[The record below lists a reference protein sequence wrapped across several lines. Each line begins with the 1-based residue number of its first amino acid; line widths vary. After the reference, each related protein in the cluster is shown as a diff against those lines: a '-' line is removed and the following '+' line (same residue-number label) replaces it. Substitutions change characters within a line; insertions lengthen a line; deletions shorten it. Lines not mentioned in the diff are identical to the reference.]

1 MKKIFGTIAAF
12 LFTLSLLAQYTIR
25 GLVTNDQTNQ
35 PLEAATISVYLNEL
49 LITNTL
55 TNNLGKFEVR
65 LKKTGNYVITAEHI
79 SMQKNM
85 ATVSVGNKPAEVILK
100 LQEGA
105 YFLEP
110 LEVRSLRAGNN
121 APFTKQ
127 NIDKKTIEGLNL
139 GTDLPMLLDQ
149 TPSAVVSSDAGNGV
163 GYTGIR
169 IRGSDASRINVTMNG
184 IPYNDAESQGSFF
197 VDLPDLAS
205 SLTSI
210 QIQRGVGTSSNG
222 AGAFGATINLATN
235 EFNKEAYGEINNS
248 YGSFNTWKHTVK
260 AGSGLLHDH
269 FTIDARLSKISSDGY
284 IDRASTNLNSFYLSA
299 AWLAKNASL
308 RFNIISGKE
317 KTYQAWNGV
326 PESLIR
332 TNRTY
337 NSVGTEKPGDPYEN
351 ETDNYQQDH
360 YQLFY
365 NQALS
370 SKLSFN
376 TALFLTRGMGYYEQY
391 KADAKYAS
399 YGLPP
404 FIAGGG
410 IPVKTT
416 DLVRRLWLDNYY
428 YGQILSLQYKNGPNQ
443 LTFGG
448 GWNRYD
454 GKHYGQ
460 VVWAMAGIPKDHR
473 YYNVDAFKTD
483 VNVYTKW
490 QHAISNRLSAFAD
503 VQFRHVDY
511 TMNGFRNNPTVIVD
525 RQFNFINP
533 KAGLTY
539 NYNGWQTYISY
550 ALGNK
555 EPNRDDFEAS
565 ITQQPKHETLH
576 NIELGM
582 QQKKQHYEFGGN
594 VFYMNYH
601 NQLVLTGKINDVGA
615 YTRQNIP
622 QSYRLGV
629 ELQGGVKVSQIL
641 NVNANLALSKN
652 KIKNFTEFIDD
663 YDNGKQLEVNHKNVD
678 ISFSPAV
685 IGGATIQLLPV
696 KNLSID
702 FISKYVSRQ
711 YLDNTQDYTRS
722 LQPYYLQDVKVAYV
736 IRNKFFKEWNIIGRV
751 NNVFNK
757 KYEPN
762 GYTFSYVYNNVQ
774 STENYY
780 FPMAGTN
787 VLLALNIKL

>member
-12 LFTLSLLAQYTIR
+12 LITFSLSAQYTIR
-25 GLVTNDQTNQ
+25 GVVSNDQTNE
-35 PLEAATISVYLNEL
+35 PLEAATISVFFNNL
-49 LITNTL
+49 LVTNTL
-55 TNNLGKFEVR
+55 SNNLGKFSVQVN
-65 LKKTGNYVITAEHI
+65 KAGTYVVTAGYI
-79 SMQKNM
+79 SMKTNS
-85 ATVSVGNKPAEVILK
+85 ASVVAGSETADVALK
-100 LQEGA
+100 LEQGA

-110 LEVRSLRAGNN
+110 LELRAVRAGTN

-139 GTDLPMLLDQ
+139 GTDLPTLLDQ

-169 IRGSDASRINVTMNG
+169 IRGSDNSRINVTMNG
-184 IPYNDAESQGSFF
+184 IPYNDAESQGSYF
-197 VDLPDLAS
+197 VDLPDLTS
-205 SLTSI
+205 SLSSI

-235 EFNKEAYGEINNS
+235 EFNEKAYGEINNS
-248 YGSFNTWKHTVK
+248 YGSFNTWKNTVK

-284 IDRASTNLNSFYLSA
+284 VDRASTNLNSFYLST
-299 AWLAKNASL
+299 AWIAKNASL

-317 KTYQAWNGV
+317 KTYQSWNGV
-326 PESLIR
+326 PESLLK

-337 NSVGTEKPGDPYEN
+337 NSVGTEKPGDPYDN

-376 TALFLTRGMGYYEQY
+376 TALFLTRGKGYYEQY
-391 KADAKYAS
+391 KADQTLS
-399 YGLPP
+399 DYGVQP
-404 FIAGGG
+404 FVAGGTA
-410 IPVKTT
+410 VTKT

-428 YGQILSLQYKNGPNQ
+428 YGQILSLQYKNGPDQ

-454 GKHYGQ
+454 GEHYGQ
-460 VVWAMAGIPKDHR
+460 VAWAMVGIPKDYR
-473 YYNVDAFKTD
+473 YYHLDAFKTD
-483 VNVYTKW
+483 INAYTKW
-490 QHAISNRLSAFAD
+490 QHAFSKRLSAFAD
-503 VQFRHVDY
+503 VQYRHVDY
-511 TMNGFRNNPTVIVD
+511 TMNGFRKNPTVIVK
-525 RQFNFINP
+525 RQFDFINP
-533 KAGLTY
+533 KAGLTF
-539 NYNGWQTYISY
+539 NNNGWQSYISY

-555 EPNRDDFEAS
+555 EPNRDDFEAG

-576 NIELGM
+576 DIELGTEIKR
-582 QQKKQHYEFGGN
+582 QQYQFGGN
-594 VFYMNYH
+594 LFYMNYH

-629 ELQGGVKVSQIL
+629 ELQGGIRLSDLMNVS
-641 NVNANLALSKN
+641 ANLALSKN
-652 KIKNFTEFIDD
+652 KIKNFTEYIDD
-663 YDNGKQLEVNHKNVD
+663 YDNGKQLEINHKDVD

-685 IGGATIQLLPV
+685 IGGATFQLSPV
-696 KNLSID
+696 RNFSVDL
-702 FISKYVSRQ
+702 ISKYVSRQ
-711 YLDNTQDYTRS
+711 YLDNTQDDARS
-722 LQPYYLQDVKVAYV
+722 LQPYYLQDVKFAYV
-736 IRNKFFKEWNIIGRV
+736 LRNKLFKEWNIIARV

-787 VLLALNIKL
+787 VLVALNIKL

>member
-12 LFTLSLLAQYTIR
+12 LITLSLSAQYTIR
-25 GLVTNDQTNQ
+25 GVVRNDQTNE
-35 PLEAATISVYLNEL
+35 PLEAATISVFFNNL
-49 LITNTL
+49 LVTNTVS
-55 TNNLGKFEVR
+55 NSLGKFNVQVNKAGTYVVTAGYISM
-65 LKKTGNYVITAEHI
+65 KKNSATVVAGSQTAEV
-79 SMQKNM
+79 
-85 ATVSVGNKPAEVILK
+85 ALK
-100 LQEGA
+100 LQQGA

-110 LEVRSLRAGNN
+110 LELRAVRAGTN

-139 GTDLPMLLDQ
+139 GTDLPILLDQ

-169 IRGSDASRINVTMNG
+169 IRGSDNSRINVTMNG
-184 IPYNDAESQGSFF
+184 IPYNDAESQGSYF
-197 VDLPDLAS
+197 VDLPDLTS
-205 SLTSI
+205 SLSSI

-235 EFNKEAYGEINNS
+235 EFNDEAYGEINNS
-248 YGSFNTWKHTVK
+248 YGSFNTWKNTVK

-284 IDRASTNLNSFYLSA
+284 VDRASTSLNSFYLST
-299 AWLAKNASL
+299 AWIAKRASL

-317 KTYQAWNGV
+317 KTYQSWNGV
-326 PESLIR
+326 PESLLK

-337 NSVGTEKPGDPYEN
+337 NSVGTEKPGDPYDN

-376 TALFLTRGMGYYEQY
+376 TALFLTRGKGYYEQY
-391 KADAKYAS
+391 KADEVLS
-399 YGLPP
+399 DYGVQP
-404 FIAGGG
+404 FVAGGTT
-410 IPVKTT
+410 ITKT

-428 YGQILSLQYKNGPNQ
+428 YGQILSLQYKNGPDQ

-448 GWNRYD
+448 GWNKYD
-454 GKHYGQ
+454 GEHYGQ
-460 VVWAMAGIPKDHR
+460 VAWAMVGIPKDFR
-473 YYNVDAFKTD
+473 YYHLDAFKTD

-503 VQFRHVDY
+503 VQYRYVDY
-511 TMNGFRNNPTVIVD
+511 TMNGFRNNPTVIVG
-525 RQFNFINP
+525 RQFNFVNP

-539 NYNGWQTYISY
+539 NNNGWQTYISY

-555 EPNRDDFEAS
+555 EPNRDDFEAGV
-565 ITQQPKHETLH
+565 TQQPKHETLH
-576 NIELGM
+576 DIELGTEI
-582 QQKKQHYEFGGN
+582 KKQQYEFSGN

-629 ELQGGVKVSQIL
+629 ELQGGVRLSELL
-641 NVNANLALSKN
+641 NVSANLALSKN

-663 YDNGKQLEVNHKNVD
+663 YDNGKQLEINHKNVD

-685 IGGATIQLLPV
+685 IGGATFQLKPLRNFSV
-696 KNLSID
+696 D

-711 YLDNTQDYTRS
+711 YLDNTQNDTRS
-722 LQPYYLQDVKVAYV
+722 LQPYYLQDVKFAYV
-736 IRNKFFKEWNIIGRV
+736 LRNKLFKEWNIITRV
-751 NNVFNK
+751 NNVFDK

-762 GYTFSYVYNNVQ
+762 GYTFSYVYNNIK

-787 VLLALNIKL
+787 VLVALNIKL